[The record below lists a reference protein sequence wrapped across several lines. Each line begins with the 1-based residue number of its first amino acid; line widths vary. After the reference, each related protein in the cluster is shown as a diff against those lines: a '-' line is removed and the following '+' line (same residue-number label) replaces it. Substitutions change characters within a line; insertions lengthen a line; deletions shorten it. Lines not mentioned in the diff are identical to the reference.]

1 MFAMTTA
8 QLACSNLPG
17 LQIYAAPLQG
27 GSRAVVMFNRHQQL
41 DPLFN
46 VQNLTVFWASI
57 GIAPNATVCSLASTT
72 CQRHCRKITGNSDA
86 MIWHLC
92 QKG

>member
-1 MFAMTTA
+1 MHAMTTVQA
-8 QLACSNLPG
+8 DGLRLPG

-46 VQNLTVFWASI
+46 IQNLTVFWASI
-57 GIAPNATVCSLASTT
+57 GIAPNATVCTCCST
-72 CQRHCRKITGNSDA
+72 GY
-86 MIWHLC
+86 LC
-92 QKG
+92 ACTL